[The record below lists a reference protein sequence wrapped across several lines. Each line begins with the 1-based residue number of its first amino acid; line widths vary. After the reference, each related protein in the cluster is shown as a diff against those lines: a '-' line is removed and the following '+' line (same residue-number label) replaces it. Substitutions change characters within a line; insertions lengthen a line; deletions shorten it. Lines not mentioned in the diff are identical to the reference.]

1 MNFQRAC
8 TAFLSLILLL
18 LVGCASSP
26 LSTTSADGNQNQI
39 PPQQTGCYLLK
50 VNFWEIEDMPTEIQ
64 QAIEKETYQNLVNT
78 YGRFLRSSA
87 DSQSSSCITTRDR
100 GVDDQTGINT
110 GSLKRSS
117 KKIAVAIKYH
127 PNRAAIANTVGGIAK
142 FYFTD
147 SNSIEIRAID
157 LESKIVSPKLGYIT
171 FNANEWRKDP
181 TGSVINGYVMS
192 VHFFIR
198 N

>member
-1 MNFQRAC
+1 MNFQRAH
-8 TAFLSLILLL
+8 TAFLGLILML

-26 LSTTSADGNQNQI
+26 LITTSAGENLNQS
-39 PPQQTGCYLLK
+39 PTQQTGCYLLK
-50 VNFWEIEDMPTEIQ
+50 VNFWEVKDMPTEIQ
-64 QAIEKETYQNLVNT
+64 QAIEKETYQNLINK
-78 YGRFLRSSA
+78 YGVFLRSSA
-87 DSQSSSCITTRDR
+87 DSQSSSCIITRDK
-100 GVDDQTGINT
+100 GIDDQTGINT

-117 KKIAVAIKYH
+117 KKIIVAIKYH
-127 PNRAAIANTVGGIAK
+127 PDKAAIANTVGGIAK

-147 SNSIEIRAID
+147 SSRIEIRVID
-157 LESKIVSPKLGYIT
+157 LESKIVSPKLGYLT

-181 TGSVINGYVMS
+181 TGSAINGYVMS